1 MKVTVEVSG
10 TAKVLA
16 PCGRAGKRVVLEKYR
31 DGLSAYELAVKNG
44 FTGTEA
50 EFVSGMIEEDTDF
63 LAHYILS
70 KN

>member
-1 MKVTVEVSG
+1 MKVTITVSG
-10 TAKVLA
+10 SANVA
-16 PCGRAGKRVVLEKYR
+16 NGRVAGKRITLEKYR

-44 FTGTEA
+44 YTGTEA

-63 LAHYILS
+63 LSHYILS

>member
-1 MKVTVEVSG
+1 MKVTVTVSG
-10 TAKVLA
+10 SANVA
-16 PCGRAGKRVVLEKYR
+16 SGRVAGKKITLEKYR
-31 DGLSAYELAVKNG
+31 DGLSAYQVAVKNG
-44 FTGTEA
+44 YTGTEA

>member
-1 MKVTVEVSG
+1 MKVTVTVNGS
-10 TAKVLA
+10 AKVA
-16 PCGRAGKRVVLEKYR
+16 SCHSSGKRITLEKYR